1 MAGKVDRQQRRP
13 LVSGLIYLGLGIYLL
28 MVFQEIIPSVED
40 SWPVVLIIIGAALI
54 GRGLTR
60 PKPQTAA

>member
-28 MVFQEIIPSVED
+28 MLFQEIIPSVED

-60 PKPQTAA
+60 PKPQAA